1 MEWED
6 NIIAILKYLI
16 FLPSILKLKNL
27 KCIYIYIWTFK
38 MMHIAHMPCSS
49 GQALLLAN
57 AAMNYKKREIS
68 IYLG

>member
-1 MEWED
+1 MGRQHYSNTEVS
-6 NIIAILKYLI
+6 NILAKHSKSKKTL
-16 FLPSILKLKNL
+16 NV
-27 KCIYIYIWTFK
+27 YIYGPLKWCTL
-38 MMHIAHMPCSS
+38 HMPCSS